1 MPDGF
6 NAVAN
11 CNSNPEYL
19 EATITFRPKYL
30 KVIDEETVVHELL
43 HVVTAEATSYYEK
56 NDKPTK
62 MRTYF
67 TEKMVSHLT
76 RAYLKAYG
84 YPVHTH

>member
-1 MPDGF
+1 VPDGF

-30 KVIDEETVVHELL
+30 KIIDEETVVHELL
-43 HVVTAEATSYYEK
+43 HVVTAEAESYYEK